1 MGMPTLRKY
10 DAAPPILCTTCSS
23 LVHVFPLYLGDGI
36 SMHGSSV
43 FFFFNIKKKK
53 KKLFF
58 LVVHVLSIVESVICV
73 EEYGR
78 NVFIYYVHEK
88 RDTK

>member
-1 MGMPTLRKY
+1 MPPHPFCALH
-10 DAAPPILCTTCSS
+10 AALLCMCFLCTWGMA
-23 LVHVFPLYLGDGI
+23 LVCMAL
-36 SMHGSSV
+36 V
-43 FFFFNIKKKK
+43 FFFFLILKKK